1 MARPRGPAF
10 RMRQSWRPCV
20 RAWFDSPGGHFF
32 GKAQSMMKGLI
43 QADLKQNPPEKPLK
57 VTQNFEK
64 KMTKKEKRDVSKML
78 KNLNCFYICLNFCSF
93 WVTLTAKRKAV
104 VAEISALDQPG
115 LLGRAHLRVFMSL
128 QSHFLITIWL
138 FNIAMENHHL

>member
-10 RMRQSWRPCV
+10 RMRQTQKSWRPCV

-64 KMTKKEKRDVSKML
+64 KRQNETKTGCL
-78 KNLNCFYICLNFCSF
+78 KNGQESQLFFI
-93 WVTLTAKRKAV
+93 
-104 VAEISALDQPG
+104 VA
-115 LLGRAHLRVFMSL
+115 
-128 QSHFLITIWL
+128 
-138 FNIAMENHHL
+138 

>member
-64 KMTKKEKRDVSKML
+64 KNDKERKTGCL
-78 KNLNCFYICLNFCSF
+78 KNAQESQLFLY
-93 WVTLTAKRKAV
+93 
-104 VAEISALDQPG
+104 
-115 LLGRAHLRVFMSL
+115 LLE
-128 QSHFLITIWL
+128 FL
-138 FNIAMENHHL
+138 